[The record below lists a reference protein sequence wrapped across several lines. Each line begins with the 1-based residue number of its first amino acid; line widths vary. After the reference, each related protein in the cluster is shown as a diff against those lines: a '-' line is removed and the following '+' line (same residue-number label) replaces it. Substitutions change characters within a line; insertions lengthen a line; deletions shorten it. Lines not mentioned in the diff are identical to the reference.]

1 MDAKEYIAKA
11 VKLFVELD
19 SINEQLKELKGDA
32 KASELDVPVLTAV
45 AKAMAGSKLDELNSK
60 SHAMIEAIEV
70 ARS

>member
-1 MDAKEYIAKA
+1 MDAKEYISKA

-45 AKAMAGSKLDELNSK
+45 AKAMASSKLDELNSK